1 MKGAQTMGFWDKLFG
16 KGKTQETAAT
26 PAKPAQPEKST
37 ESLDER
43 INRLWESARELGWSD
58 ADREK
63 AVTMYTELLGL
74 VDEGSTSYN
83 VCAILRNRALSHR
96 SLKNYD
102 AALEDLAQ
110 ELEIAQRKGDQLR
123 VMECQKITKE
133 THEWKR
139 NAEIEAGGGPK
150 AEKIRK
156 MEEAEHKLWRT
167 EAEAEAAFET
177 LFSDLQD
184 GDPDVRAAAARLLAD
199 NPNAIR
205 KLISVYQD
213 CLGSDP
219 RKGVLAGRVLGR
231 KMDAGSQQMIHAQ
244 ISAIRFGIQ
253 VAFTPC
259 VCDHCGQLNVGIP
272 VPERGLY
279 TPFYSQQ
286 DDQNCAY
293 ALPVL
298 CDFCGKEFFIAWD
311 SDPR

>member
-1 MKGAQTMGFWDKLFG
+1 MGFWDKLFG
-16 KGKTQETAAT
+16 RGKAKETVTT

-74 VDEGSTSYN
+74 VDESSTSYN
-83 VCAILRNRALSHR
+83 VCAILRNRALSYR

-102 AALEDLAQ
+102 AALEDLAR

-123 VMECQKITKE
+123 VMECQKITNE

-150 AEKIRK
+150 AEKIRE
-156 MEEAEHKLWRT
+156 MEEVGRGLWGT
-167 EAEAEAAFET
+167 EAKFETAFEA

-213 CLGSDP
+213 CLDSDP
-219 RKGVLAGRVLGR
+219 GKGVLAGRVLGR

-259 VCDHCGQLNVGIP
+259 VCGHCGQLNVGIP

-279 TPFYSQQ
+279 TPFYGQQ

>member
-1 MKGAQTMGFWDKLFG
+1 MGFWDKLFG

-26 PAKPAQPEKST
+26 PAKPAQPKKST
-37 ESLDER
+37 ESLGER
-43 INRLWESARELGWSD
+43 INRLWESAKKLGWSD

-83 VCAILRNRALSHR
+83 VCAILRNRALSYR

-102 AALEDLAQ
+102 AALEDLAR

-150 AEKIRK
+150 AEKIRE
-156 MEEAEHKLWRT
+156 MEEAGHRLWRT

-184 GDPDVRAAAARLLAD
+184 GDPDVRAAAGRLLAD

-219 RKGVLAGRVLGR
+219 RKSVLAGRVLGR
-231 KMDAGSQQMIHAQ
+231 KVDAGSQQMIHAQ

-259 VCDHCGQLNVGIP
+259 VCGHCGQLNVGIP
-272 VPERGLY
+272 VPEGGLY
-279 TPFYSQQ
+279 TPFYGQQ